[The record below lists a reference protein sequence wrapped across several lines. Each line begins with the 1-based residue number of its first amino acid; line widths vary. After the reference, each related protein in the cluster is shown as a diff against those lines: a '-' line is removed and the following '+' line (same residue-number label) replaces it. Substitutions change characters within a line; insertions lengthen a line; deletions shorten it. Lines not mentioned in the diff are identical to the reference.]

1 MNPRR
6 LVLLV
11 FVGLSGCSDL
21 GPEPWAG
28 WTEYDLPY
36 AQIYLP
42 PELVRQQS
50 VAAMPENP
58 DFAGI
63 VDNERVCVEF
73 CIYTPLWE
81 SQFQEY
87 QEVPITLGGK
97 HAVLFQCRGFFHVYD
112 SHISSMVGVKA
123 YFSPDGSPVVVVIAV
138 QSPGAD
144 DLARRI
150 LMSLHPQPM
159 NTGMPL

>member
-1 MNPRR
+1 MNPRG

-11 FVGLSGCSDL
+11 LVGLSGCPDL
-21 GPEPWAG
+21 GTEPWAG

-42 PELVRQQS
+42 PELVRLQS
-50 VAAMPENP
+50 VAARPENP
-58 DFAGI
+58 DFAGT
-63 VDNERVCVEF
+63 VDNKRVFVEF

-87 QEVPITLGGK
+87 QEEPITLGGK
-97 HAVLFQCRGFFHVYD
+97 HAVLFRCRGFFHVYD
-112 SHISSMVGVKA
+112 SHISSMAGAKA
-123 YFSPDGSPVVVVIAV
+123 YFRPDGSPVVVAIAL
-138 QSPGAD
+138 QSPGAE